1 MALVPFPLLANATGR
16 ARSSLLPNIALPAR
30 FLFGRPTP
38 LWLLWPGRE
47 LCAAPVLALLP
58 FASHIH
64 SQIIVALRTNYR
76 SAAPA
81 ATASAIGTVK
91 RTRIAQ
97 RYYIYHRSTHTST
110 LSYSRSWLLTP
121 HPPVLI
127 TKRVFPFLA
136 YIHLR
141 VLSSYPMK
149 ISLSSLTTCYYFWKT
164 QVVAVPFPLASR
176 RPHTST
182 GMQSLSAEPQ
192 WDQREWRKPEIRT
205 SKQDRLAL
213 ARSAVDVAL
222 DPSNID
228 ATGQFRKNPGGS
240 YWWFAGQLYGQM
252 AELDNLMQQTKYSDL
267 LAAYFAE
274 AEGWPE
280 RVGFSAE
287 EYGRSAVIAYGIYGD
302 TQFLNFAESAWQIGA
317 KYTLTEQD
325 VKAGWFQRKSTK
337 IAQACSSW
345 TVAGGTFR
353 DMDMGNAWISALA
366 TGLSTLLFKATHNQ
380 TYLDWASYSL
390 AFSKHHFLSSDV
402 LRVFD
407 ALDGSDCEV
416 ARLHYA
422 HNYGVLIEGLTI
434 WYSIDH
440 DVNIQAMLSN
450 LIQFTI
456 TTRVWQDTD
465 GILSD
470 TDEKRGSAE
479 IAYGLQAAYEYN
491 ITKPELHQLIA
502 QYLAVQFNAVTD
514 LSTSPGTNI
523 YTIHWVGPPDNIFDG
538 RGQTAA
544 LSILIGSLHL
554 PPDDGHPTIWTLIL
568 GIFLAIVTIA
578 VILVVRL
585 LLKHRGSSWSG
596 LHHHLTTIL
605 HHQNEGNIRLDTEQ
619 EQQEDCRSIQSV
631 IIQDGVPQ
639 LDGRIIQED
648 TDPISGGGNANIY
661 RGTLNRSNGQK
672 IQVAIKV
679 LRLFGDSS
687 MHEATLHRMDREVRV
702 WSQLNHPNV
711 LPFLGI
717 CNGLAQWPVLVSP
730 FYNFGHVGEY
740 LKQFPDADRRALTLG
755 AAAGLRYLHDCNMI
769 HGDLKVQNVL
779 VNASHQ
785 TVICDFGLSRI
796 IDESGF
802 TSSCVGT
809 LIYMAPELFRVLPT
823 LDMSTPR
830 TTKASD
836 VYSFGLLGLEI
847 YSGQRPTRRPRTF
860 FITEEDLHGME
871 LHKEDIPAGIVP
883 WRIWDLL
890 GRCCDLQP
898 EQRPDMEEIVR
909 SLEAFQVGKLRSIW
923 AWFRLERIMA

>member
-1 MALVPFPLLANATGR
+1 MHWNGFSACITIDGRVADEFATTVSPDKKRVTCWIVSEVGKCCAIWALSPPTFTSPLLG
-16 ARSSLLPNIALPAR
+16 
-30 FLFGRPTP
+30 
-38 LWLLWPGRE
+38 
-47 LCAAPVLALLP
+47 
-58 FASHIH
+58 
-64 SQIIVALRTNYR
+64 
-76 SAAPA
+76 
-81 ATASAIGTVK
+81 
-91 RTRIAQ
+91 
-97 RYYIYHRSTHTST
+97 
-110 LSYSRSWLLTP
+110 
-121 HPPVLI
+121 
-127 TKRVFPFLA
+127 
-136 YIHLR
+136 
-141 VLSSYPMK
+141 
-149 ISLSSLTTCYYFWKT
+149 T

-182 GMQSLSAEPQ
+182 GMQSLSAEPEL
-192 WDQREWRKPEIRT
+192 DQPEWRKPELRT

-240 YWWFAGQLYGQM
+240 YWWFAGQFYGQM

-287 EYGRSAVIAYGIYGD
+287 VSCLQSRGKQHVLTVVLQLHTQLEYGRSAVIAYGIYGD
-302 TQFLNFAESAWQIGA
+302 TRFLDFAESAWQIGA

-325 VKAGWFQRKSTK
+325 VKAGWFQQKSTK

-353 DMDMGNAWISALA
+353 DMNMGSAWISALA
-366 TGLSTLLFKATHNQ
+366 TGKFLVLSTLLFKATHNQ
-380 TYLDWASYSL
+380 TYLDWASHSL
-390 AFSKHHFLSSDV
+390 SFSKHHFLTSDV

-407 ALDGSDCEV
+407 ALDSSDCEV
-416 ARLHYA
+416 ARFHYA
-422 HNYGVLIEGLTI
+422 HNYGVLIEGLSI

-440 DVNIQAMLSN
+440 DANIQAILSN

-479 IAYGLQAAYEYN
+479 IAHGLQAAYEYN
-491 ITKPELHQLIA
+491 ITTPELHQLIA

-523 YTIHWVGPPDNIFDG
+523 YTIHWIGPPDNIFDG

-554 PPDDGHPTIWTLIL
+554 PPDDVHPILWTVML
-568 GIFLAIVTIA
+568 GIFLAIVTIT
-578 VILVVRL
+578 VILAVRF
-585 LLKHRGSSWSG
+585 LLKHRGSSRSM
-596 LHHHLTTIL
+596 LHHLATIL
-605 HHQNEGNIRLDTEQ
+605 SCRNEGNIRLDTEQ

-661 RGTLNRSNGQK
+661 RGTLNRSNGQR
-672 IQVAIKV
+672 IPVAIKV
-679 LRLFGDSS
+679 LRLFGNSS
-687 MHEATLHRMDREVRV
+687 VHEATLHRMDREVRV
-702 WSQLNHPNV
+702 WSQLDHSNV

-740 LKQFPDADRRALTLG
+740 LKKFPGADRHALTLG
-755 AAAGLRYLHDCNMI
+755 AAAGLRYLHDSNMI

-785 TVICDFGLSRI
+785 AVICDFGLSRI

-847 YSGQRPTRRPRTF
+847 YSGQRPARRPRTF

-890 GRCCDLQP
+890 ERCCDLQP
-898 EQRPDMEEIVR
+898 EQRPDTEEIVR
-909 SLEAFQVGKLRSIW
+909 SLGAFGKLRSIW
-923 AWFRLERIMA
+923 AWFRLERIMG